1 MIRTIASILITLG
14 LILGVSFYESKC
26 VDRVFNQ
33 LRTTFETLQEKAE
46 LGTATYNDGVA
57 ARSFWD
63 KKKET
68 LHFWLPHTALQEIDF
83 QLNEAIGFLS
93 LDDNE
98 GALPKIEVL
107 IGLTDAI
114 PHSYNF
120 GIKNIF

>member
-1 MIRTIASILITLG
+1 MIRTIASIFITLG
-14 LILGVSFYESKC
+14 LIFGVSVWETKR
-26 VDRVFNQ
+26 VDKAFNE
-33 LRTTFETLQEKAE
+33 LRATFETLQEKAE

-120 GIKNIF
+120 DVKNIF

>member
-1 MIRTIASILITLG
+1 MIRTIASIFITLG
-14 LILGVSFYESKC
+14 LILGVSFYESKR
-26 VDRVFNQ
+26 VDRAFDE
-33 LRTTFETLQEKAE
+33 LRATFETLQEKAE

-68 LHFWLPHTALQEIDF
+68 LHFWLPHSALQEIDF

-120 GIKNIF
+120 DVKNIF

>member
-1 MIRTIASILITLG
+1 MIRTIASIFITLG
-14 LILGVSFYESKC
+14 LILGVSFYESYR
-26 VDRVFNQ
+26 VDKTFDE
-33 LRTTFETLQEKAE
+33 LRFAFETLQEKTE

-68 LHFWLPHTALQEIDF
+68 LHFWLPHSALQEIDF

-120 GIKNIF
+120 DVKNIF

>member
-1 MIRTIASILITLG
+1 MLRTIASILITLG
-14 LILGVSFYESKC
+14 LILGISIYEDKC
-26 VDRVFNQ
+26 VDKAFDE
-33 LRTTFETLQEKAE
+33 LRATFETLQEKAE
-46 LGTATYNDGVA
+46 LGIATYNDGVA

-120 GIKNIF
+120 DVKNIF

>member
-1 MIRTIASILITLG
+1 MLRTIASILITLG
-14 LILGVSFYESKC
+14 LILGVSFYESSC
-26 VDRVFNQ
+26 VDKAFNE

-57 ARSFWD
+57 ARIFWD

-107 IGLTDAI
+107 INLTDAI

-120 GIKNIF
+120 NVKNIF

>member
-1 MIRTIASILITLG
+1 MIRTIASIFITLG
-14 LILGVSFYESKC
+14 LILGVSFYERKC
-26 VDRVFNQ
+26 VDRACAE
-33 LRTTFETLQEKAE
+33 RRATFETLQEKAE

-68 LHFWLPHTALQEIDF
+68 LHFWLPHSALQEIDF

-120 GIKNIF
+120 DVKNIF

>member
-1 MIRTIASILITLG
+1 MIRTIASIFITLG

-26 VDRVFNQ
+26 VDRAFNE
-33 LRTTFETLQEKAE
+33 LRVTFETLQEKAE

-68 LHFWLPHTALQEIDF
+68 LHFWLPHSALQEIDF

-120 GIKNIF
+120 DVKNIF

>member
-1 MIRTIASILITLG
+1 MIRTMASILVTFG
-14 LILGVSFYESKC
+14 LILGVSFYEHKC
-26 VDRVFNQ
+26 VDRVFSE
-33 LRTTFETLQEKAE
+33 LRTTFKTLQEKAE

-63 KKKET
+63 KEKET

-120 GIKNIF
+120 GLKNIF

>member
-1 MIRTIASILITLG
+1 MLRTIASILITLG
-14 LILGVSFYESKC
+14 LILGISIYEDKC
-26 VDRVFNQ
+26 VDRAFDE
-33 LRTTFETLQEKAE
+33 LRATFETLQEKAE
-46 LGTATYNDGVA
+46 LGIATYNDGVA

-120 GIKNIF
+120 DVKNIF

>member
-1 MIRTIASILITLG
+1 MFRTIASILITLG
-14 LILGVSFYESKC
+14 LILGISIYEDKC
-26 VDRVFNQ
+26 VDRAFDE
-33 LRTTFETLQEKAE
+33 LRATFETLQEKAE
-46 LGTATYNDGVA
+46 LGIATYNDGVA

-120 GIKNIF
+120 DVKNIF

>member
-1 MIRTIASILITLG
+1 MIRTIASILVTLG
-14 LILGVSFYESKC
+14 LILGVSFFESKC
-26 VDRVFNQ
+26 VDRAFDE
-33 LRTTFETLQEKAE
+33 LRATFETLQEKAE

-57 ARSFWD
+57 ARTFWD

-68 LHFWLPHTALQEIDF
+68 LHFWLPHSALQEIDF

-120 GIKNIF
+120 DVKNIF

>member
-1 MIRTIASILITLG
+1 MIRTIASIFITLG

-26 VDRVFNQ
+26 VDKTFDE
-33 LRTTFETLQEKAE
+33 LRATFETLQEKAE

-57 ARSFWD
+57 ARNFWD

-68 LHFWLPHTALQEIDF
+68 LHFWLPHGALQEIDF

-120 GIKNIF
+120 DVKNIF

>member
-1 MIRTIASILITLG
+1 MFRTIASILITLG
-14 LILGVSFYESKC
+14 LILGISIYEDKC
-26 VDRVFNQ
+26 VDRAFDE
-33 LRTTFETLQEKAE
+33 LRATFETLQEKAE
-46 LGTATYNDGVA
+46 LGIATYNDGVA

-107 IGLTDAI
+107 IGLTAAI

-120 GIKNIF
+120 DVKNIF

>member
-26 VDRVFNQ
+26 VDRAFDE
-33 LRTTFETLQEKAE
+33 LRATFETLQEKAE

-68 LHFWLPHTALQEIDF
+68 LHFWLPHSALQEIDF

-120 GIKNIF
+120 DVKNIF

>member
-1 MIRTIASILITLG
+1 MIRTIASIFVTFA
-14 LILGVSFYESKC
+14 LILGVSVYESKC
-26 VDRVFNQ
+26 VDKVFGE

-120 GIKNIF
+120 GLKNIF

>member
-1 MIRTIASILITLG
+1 MIRTIASIFITLG

-26 VDRVFNQ
+26 VDRAFDE
-33 LRTTFETLQEKAE
+33 LRATFETLQEKAE

-68 LHFWLPHTALQEIDF
+68 LHFWLAHSALQEIDF

-120 GIKNIF
+120 DVKNIF

>member
-1 MIRTIASILITLG
+1 MIRTIASIFVTLG
-14 LILGVSFYESKC
+14 VILGVSFYESKC
-26 VDRVFNQ
+26 VDKAFGE
-33 LRTTFETLQEKAE
+33 LRATFETLQEKAE

-120 GIKNIF
+120 DVKNIF

>member
-57 ARSFWD
+57 ARGFWD

-68 LHFWLPHTALQEIDF
+68 LHFWLPHGALQEIDF
-83 QLNEAIGFLS
+83 QLNEAIGFLY
-93 LDDNE
+93 LDDYE

-114 PHSYNF
+114 PHSYTF
-120 GIKNIF
+120 DVKNIF

>member
-1 MIRTIASILITLG
+1 MLRTIASILITLG
-14 LILGVSFYESKC
+14 LILGVSFYESSC
-26 VDRVFNQ
+26 VDKAFIE

-107 IGLTDAI
+107 ISLTDAI

-120 GIKNIF
+120 NVKNIF

>member
-1 MIRTIASILITLG
+1 MIRTIASIFITLG

-26 VDRVFNQ
+26 VDRAFDE
-33 LRTTFETLQEKAE
+33 LRATFETLQEKAE

-68 LHFWLPHTALQEIDF
+68 LHFWLPHSALQEIDF

-120 GIKNIF
+120 DVKNIF

>member
-1 MIRTIASILITLG
+1 MLRTIASIVITLG
-14 LILGVSFYESKC
+14 LILGISIYEDKC
-26 VDRVFNQ
+26 VDRAFDE
-33 LRTTFETLQEKAE
+33 LRATFETLQEKAE
-46 LGTATYNDGVA
+46 LGIATYNDGVA

-120 GIKNIF
+120 DVKNIF

>member
-1 MIRTIASILITLG
+1 MIRTIASIFITLG

-26 VDRVFNQ
+26 VDRAFDE
-33 LRTTFETLQEKAE
+33 LRATFETLQEKAE

-68 LHFWLPHTALQEIDF
+68 LHFWRPHSALQEIDF

-120 GIKNIF
+120 DVKNIF

>member
-1 MIRTIASILITLG
+1 MIRTIVSIFITLG

-26 VDRVFNQ
+26 VDRAFDE
-33 LRTTFETLQEKAE
+33 LRATFETLQEKAE

-68 LHFWLPHTALQEIDF
+68 LHFWLPHSALQEIDF

-120 GIKNIF
+120 DVKNIF

>member
-1 MIRTIASILITLG
+1 MIRTIASIFITLG
-14 LILGVSFYESKC
+14 LILGISFWET
-26 VDRVFNQ
+26 DRVDKTFNE
-33 LRTTFETLQEKAE
+33 LRATFETLQEKAE

-120 GIKNIF
+120 DVKNIF